1 MNTKTLNVVF
11 GPTAIGK
18 TSYSINLAKKLNTEI
33 ISADS
38 RQFYKEM
45 QIGTA
50 VPTPFELKQ
59 VKHHFI
65 QNISIHENYNVGQF
79 EKDGLKK
86 IESLFKNFDQLI
98 LTGGSGLYI
107 DAICNGLNFFPEINA
122 NIRNEIREKY
132 DKQGL
137 EWLKKEVEKAD
148 PEYYNQVDKEN
159 PQRLLRCLEVCTQT
173 KKSYS
178 SFKKQKTKKRDFD
191 IKFIGLKM
199 ERDQLYQRINK
210 RVDIMLEKGLVE
222 EAKNLYQH
230 KHLNALQTVGYK
242 EIFDFLDNKHSLEKA
257 IDLIKQNSR
266 RYAKR
271 QMTWMKKYPA
281 NWIDL
286 TI

>member
-107 DAICNGLNFFPEINA
+107 DAICNGLNFFPRMA
-122 NIRNEIREKY
+122 F
-132 DKQGL
+132 
-137 EWLKKEVEKAD
+137 
-148 PEYYNQVDKEN
+148 YNV
-159 PQRLLRCLEVCTQT
+159 
-173 KKSYS
+173 
-178 SFKKQKTKKRDFD
+178 
-191 IKFIGLKM
+191 
-199 ERDQLYQRINK
+199 
-210 RVDIMLEKGLVE
+210 
-222 EAKNLYQH
+222 
-230 KHLNALQTVGYK
+230 
-242 EIFDFLDNKHSLEKA
+242 
-257 IDLIKQNSR
+257 
-266 RYAKR
+266 
-271 QMTWMKKYPA
+271 
-281 NWIDL
+281 
-286 TI
+286 

>member
-50 VPTPFELKQ
+50 VPTPYELKQ

-222 EAKNLYQH
+222 EAKNLYQY